1 MKTVTRIVALLSL
14 ALVAL
19 VLAGPAAAQAQDLYR
34 VTMSAPGAS
43 GMVTDC
49 SVEGY
54 VLAVPGNGGG
64 KTLHSTGSELE
75 ADGTPGPDLLV
86 DLATEPPVA
95 WSRTYDVGRGTSGT
109 FNGCYGETFGTNSY
123 SGNLWIFFETSK
135 GKPSVRFLWH
145 FDYYVTPGNTV
156 REHFTLTSGK
166 IPFPA
171 LAGEVTAGRVAG
183 TFDVEYFY
191 RDSSV
196 KGNASRSLTGGVG
209 RWLEFDLSIE
219 KVAAAGP

>member
-1 MKTVTRIVALLSL
+1 MKIVTRMVALLGI

-19 VLAGPAAAQAQDLYR
+19 VLGGAASAQAQDLYR
-34 VTMSAPGAS
+34 VRMSSPGVS
-43 GMVTDC
+43 GIVSDC

-64 KTLHSTGSELE
+64 KTLHSNSSELE

-86 DLATEPPVA
+86 DLVTDPPVA

-109 FNGCYGETFGTNSY
+109 FNGCYGETFGANGY

-135 GKPSVRFLWH
+135 GTPSVRFLWH
-145 FDYYVTPGNTV
+145 FDYYVTPGNTS

-166 IPFPA
+166 IPFIA
-171 LAGEVTAGRVAG
+171 WTGENLSSRVSGPFLIEYYQKEGR
-183 TFDVEYFY
+183 
-191 RDSSV
+191 
-196 KGNASRSLTGGVG
+196 NLTREPIVN
-209 RWLEFDLSIE
+209 RMLEFDLTIE
-219 KVAAAGP
+219 KVQ